1 MAKNSKTKRYESKT
15 NQYQQNHTF
24 MNNQGKFYIELNN
37 RERNYETTEVSD
49 QKEAQKFSGSI
60 WGERTEYQED
70 AK

>member
-1 MAKNSKTKRYESKT
+1 
-15 NQYQQNHTF
+15 

-49 QKEAQKFSGSI
+49 RKEAQKFWGSI